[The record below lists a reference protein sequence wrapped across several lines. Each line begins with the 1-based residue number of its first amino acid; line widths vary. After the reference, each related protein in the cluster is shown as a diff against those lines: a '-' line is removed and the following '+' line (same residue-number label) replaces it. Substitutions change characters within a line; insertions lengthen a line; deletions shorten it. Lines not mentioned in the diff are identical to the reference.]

1 MDLGFRQRLVD
12 ASLVRPQRTAALQKQ
27 GDALEWETVLMS
39 REVWSKLEV
48 HCVLSFLT
56 SSDRS
61 RALSILIVL
70 ACSARCEKAG

>member
-48 HCVLSFLT
+48 HCVLSFFDEFGPF
-56 SSDRS
+56 SSFVDSDRA
-61 RALSILIVL
+61 RVL
-70 ACSARCEKAG
+70 CSV